1 MSAIVSSADRHAQ
14 TTATLISQ
22 AARHAV
28 EADQTGNVNSAV
40 VDALRLSGVITHFVD
55 PRYGGGPGDFTSI
68 TGTIS
73 VLAHAC
79 PATAWLASVSA
90 YNARFAGFLPEQGRH
105 DIWGDADTALI
116 ASGLIPTGHA
126 ELTDTGSYR
135 LSGTWRYVSGVES
148 ADWVLLVATTQ
159 PAVNPPGPYLYAV
172 PRHQVTIRPTW
183 NSLGMRA
190 TASHTVVVNDLE
202 VPAHRATSHRR
213 ILAGTPSPD
222 CPDGIAH
229 ATPLLALGGL
239 TFLAPAY
246 GAADELAAVLT
257 RRTVQQAG
265 STSKPIPES
274 VSLALGR
281 ATAAIDA
288 THHLIGAITSDLDT
302 GSGRTRAA
310 INAQRA
316 AYAATLLRD
325 AMTALMPVIGTGNLA
340 EYTDVQRLWRDVTIA
355 LSHAALDMTKATTA
369 FIGSLK

>member
-1 MSAIVSSADRHAQ
+1 LADRHAS

-22 AARHAV
+22 AAQHAV

-40 VDALRLSGVITHFVD
+40 IDALRLSDLITHFVD

-68 TGTIS
+68 TRTIS
-73 VLAHAC
+73 ALAHAC

-105 DIWGDADTALI
+105 DIWGDDNAVLI
-116 ASGLIPTGHA
+116 ASGIVPTGHA
-126 ELTDTGSYR
+126 ELTATGSYR

-148 ADWVLLVATTQ
+148 ADWVLLAAAAQ
-159 PAVNPPGPYLYAV
+159 PAGDPPGPYLFAV
-172 PRHQVTIRPTW
+172 PRHQVTIRSTW

-190 TASHTVVVNDLE
+190 TASHTVVVDDLE

-213 ILAGTPSPD
+213 ILAGTPSPNG
-222 CPDGIAH
+222 PDGIAH

-246 GAADELAAVLT
+246 GAADELTTVLT
-257 RRTVQQAG
+257 RRAVQQAG
-265 STSKPIPES
+265 IRNKPVPES

-288 THHLIGAITSDLDT
+288 AHHLIGAITSDLDT

-316 AYAATLLRD
+316 AYAAALLRD
-325 AMTALMPVIGTGNLA
+325 AMTAMMPVIGTGNLA
-340 EYTDVQRLWRDVTIA
+340 EYTDIQRLWRDVTVA
-355 LSHAALDMTKATTA
+355 VSHAALDMTKATTA
-369 FIGSLK
+369 FIGSFK